1 MSKQKYNA
9 KIRAVASTLVLL
21 LLSVGCATNEPAL
34 VATLD
39 ENTGVTVTTS
49 HTPMLFSRETPG
61 YGARARNYVNLGVIE
76 VNRIGAYEYYLWLGI
91 WSTDQVASLEERRD
105 GFESIVIFADGEPLS
120 LDLIGWTPDAIGTSE
135 PAYLKPVAQ
144 SVDAY
149 YPVTLDQIRMIAGA
163 ADVRL
168 RATGILPKE
177 FQPWNEQRAARSD
190 LQMFL
195 GQISQ

>member
-1 MSKQKYNA
+1 MSNNKHNA
-9 KIRAVASTLVLL
+9 KTRVVVSVLVLA
-21 LLSVGCATNEPAL
+21 LLSVACATNNPKL
-34 VATLD
+34 VETLD

-61 YGARARNYVNLGVIE
+61 FGARARNYVNLGVIE
-76 VNRIGAYEYYLWLGI
+76 VNRIGTYEYFLWLGI
-91 WSTDQVASLEERRD
+91 WNTDQVASLDERRD
-105 GFESIVIFADGEPLS
+105 GFESVVIFADGEPLS
-120 LDLIGWTPDAIGTSE
+120 LEIIGWTPDAIGTSE
-135 PAYLKPVAQ
+135 PAYVKPVAR

-163 ADVRL
+163 TDIRL

-177 FQPWNEQRAARSD
+177 FQPWDEQRAARSD

-195 GQISQ
+195 GQVTQ

>member
-1 MSKQKYNA
+1 MSNYKHGA
-9 KIRAVASTLVLL
+9 KIRAVFSVLVLL
-21 LLSVGCATNEPAL
+21 LLSVACATSQPKL
-34 VATLD
+34 VETLD

-76 VNRIGAYEYYLWLGI
+76 VNRIGTYKYYLWLGI
-91 WSTDQVASLEERRD
+91 WNTGQVASLDEHRD
-105 GFESIVIFADGEPLS
+105 GFDSVVIFTDGEPLS
-120 LDLIGWTPDAIGTSE
+120 LELAGWTPDAIGTSE
-135 PAYLKPVAQ
+135 PAYLKPVAR

-163 ADVRL
+163 TDIRL
-168 RATGILPKE
+168 RASGILPKE
-177 FQPWNEQRAARSD
+177 FQPWDEQRAARSD

-195 GQISQ
+195 GQVTR

>member
-1 MSKQKYNA
+1 MSNNKHNA
-9 KIRAVASTLVLL
+9 KIRAVVSALILL
-21 LLSVGCATNEPAL
+21 LLSVACATNESTL
-34 VATLD
+34 VETLD

-49 HTPMLFSRETPG
+49 HTPMVFSRETPG
-61 YGARARNYVNLGVIE
+61 YGARARNYVNMGVIE

-91 WSTDQVASLEERRD
+91 WNTDQVASVGERRD

-120 LDLIGWTPDAIGTSE
+120 LELIGWTPDAIGTSE

-149 YPVTLDQIRMIAGA
+149 YLVTLDQIRMIADA
-163 ADVRL
+163 ADIRL

-177 FQPWNEQRAARSD
+177 FLPWDEQRAARTD

-195 GQISQ
+195 GQINQ

>member
-1 MSKQKYNA
+1 MSNNKHNA
-9 KIRAVASTLVLL
+9 RIRAVISTLVLL
-21 LLSVGCATNEPAL
+21 LLSVACATNESTF
-34 VATLD
+34 VETLD

-49 HTPMLFSRETPG
+49 HTPMLFSRETPA
-61 YGARARNYVNLGVIE
+61 YGARARNYVNMGVIE

-91 WSTDQVASLEERRD
+91 WNTDQVASLGERRD

-120 LDLIGWTPDAIGTSE
+120 LELIGWTPDAIGTSE

-163 ADVRL
+163 ADIRL

-177 FQPWNEQRAARSD
+177 FQPWDEQRAARSD

-195 GQISQ
+195 GQINQ